1 MFTTPELKVVIETLA
16 KRRAWLIK
24 AIDSPNTNFSE
35 IDQHKEASRLI
46 ETALEK
52 IQEAYVAPKT
62 EEDNKQEEA
71 LPDLS
76 HLKILI
82 ADDDPASSFLLK
94 ELLLDLKVS
103 KVEIAE
109 NGSDALKQIF
119 QADVIFDIVLCDWNM
134 PEKSGLEVHST
145 MRTDSRFKDVIFI
158 LVSGNS
164 SAAQIREAKQQ
175 GVNDYLVKP
184 VDGITLNK
192 KIIKAYNNKTKN

>member
-192 KIIKAYNNKTKN
+192 KIIKAYNNKSKN

>member
-35 IDQHKEASRLI
+35 IDQHKETSRLI

-192 KIIKAYNNKTKN
+192 KIIKAYNNKSKN